1 MPALTDPGRLR
12 AVLDGDPSPAP
23 PPPDTR
29 LAGVLVPLIEPPAD
43 GDAPSLVL
51 TRRTEHLSRHA
62 GEISFPGGMRHE
74 DDADLAAT
82 ALRETE
88 EELGVDPA
96 SVEVLGALPA
106 VHTFV
111 SGILIV
117 PFVGRLA
124 ERPAFRPNAAEIDE
138 VLEFD
143 LRRLASAEALVEF
156 PREGHVYRG
165 YAYEMPNATIW
176 GATARI
182 LHDLLERV
190 RDDRGPGTSEDAR

>member
-1 MPALTDPGRLR
+1 MALIDPGRLR
-12 AVLDGDPSPAP
+12 EVLDGDPSPSPA
-23 PPPDTR
+23 PDTR
-29 LAGVLVPLIEPPAD
+29 LAGVLVPLIE
-43 GDAPSLVL
+43 GDVPGLVF
-51 TRRTEHLSRHA
+51 TRRAEHLSRHA
-62 GEISFPGGMRHE
+62 GEISFPGGLRHDE
-74 DDADLAAT
+74 DTDLAAT

-88 EELGVDPA
+88 EELGVDRA
-96 SVEVLGALPA
+96 AVEVLGALPA

-143 LRRLASAEALVEF
+143 LERLASAEGLVEF
-156 PREGHVYRG
+156 PRAGHVYRG

-190 RDDRGPGTSEDAR
+190 RDDRGAREPEEAR